1 MSVLSTLKQIRGYSR
16 QPTTLGLSDSI
27 VERFASL
34 DPKLG
39 QAVAEALPLVEAL
52 AAQHPS
58 LFALSEAELVRQVQA
73 GFVNFYKDTT
83 VNPYVA
89 IAARGPWVVTSHGA
103 IVHDSGGYGMLGMGH
118 NPQAVLDVLARPQVM
133 ANVMTA
139 NFSQHAFVTRMRRE
153 LGHSRLGGPS
163 FHSFVCLN
171 SGSESMTL
179 ARRLADVNARSQTA
193 AGGAQAGRTIKA
205 LGISGGFHGRTDG
218 PARISDSCREAYE
231 KYLASFQDHSDLVT
245 VPQNDIAALDAAFE
259 HARVQGWFFD
269 AVYMEPVQGEGAP
282 GRAITRAF
290 YDRAV
295 QHARTMGSL
304 VVVDSIQAGLRA
316 HGVLSI
322 IDYPGF
328 QDAEVP
334 DIETWSKALNAGQ
347 FPLSVLGLS
356 ARAAGV
362 YVNGIYGNTMTTN
375 PRGLDIACYVL
386 DSITPELRQNIRHQ
400 GIRFVDGLNAIQQ
413 RLPGVVR
420 EVQGTGL
427 LFCAELFPQYP
438 VVAPL
443 GVEIQCRI
451 VGLGIVHGGVNAL
464 RFTPHFGIN
473 DAEVD
478 LMLQL
483 VEQVLSSLKPTA

>member
-1 MSVLSTLKQIRGYSR
+1 MSVLSTLQKIRGLTR
-16 QPTTLGLSDSI
+16 QPTTLGLSDSL
-27 VERFASL
+27 VERFAEL

-52 AAQHPS
+52 AARHPE
-58 LFALSEAELVRQVQA
+58 LFALSEAELVRRVQE

-89 IAARGPWVVTSHGA
+89 VSARGPWVVTAHGA
-103 IVHDSGGYGMLGMGH
+103 VVHDSGGYGMLGMGH
-118 NPQAVLDVLARPQVM
+118 NPQAVLDVLGRPQVM

-139 NFSQHAFVTRMRRE
+139 NFSQQAFVTRMRRE
-153 LGHSRLGGPS
+153 LGHTRAGGPS

-179 ARRLADVNARSQTA
+179 ARRLADVNARRQTA
-193 AGGAQAGRTIKA
+193 AQGVHPGRTIKA
-205 LGISGGFHGRTDG
+205 LAVRGGFHGRTDG
-218 PARISDSCREAYE
+218 PARISDSCRDAYE
-231 KYLASFQDHSDLVT
+231 KHLASFVDHSDLVT
-245 VPQNDIAALDAAFE
+245 VPQNDVAALDAAFE
-259 HARVQGWFFD
+259 QAQAQGWFFD

-295 QHARTMGSL
+295 HLARAMGSL

-334 DIETWSKALNAGQ
+334 DVETWSKALNAGQ

-356 ARAAGV
+356 ERAAQV

-375 PRGLDIACYVL
+375 PRALDIASLVL
-386 DSITPELRQNIRHQ
+386 DSITPQLRENIQRQ
-400 GIRFVDGLNAIQQ
+400 GRRFLQGLEAIQR

-438 VVAPL
+438 VVAPM
-443 GVEIQCRI
+443 GVETQCRI
-451 VGLGIVHGGVNAL
+451 VGLGVIHGGENAL
-464 RFTPHFGIN
+464 RFTPHFGIT

-478 LMLQL
+478 MMLEL
-483 VEQVLSSLKPTA
+483 VEQVLSNLKPTA